1 MNIQNRFKSQN
12 RLLSKTPPTITNS
25 ITPNPTVNSIKPCL
39 ITYASN
45 NLINREY
52 DNKINDTPIKQL

>member
-25 ITPNPTVNSIKPCL
+25 ITPNPTINSIKPCL

-45 NLINREY
+45 NLIN
-52 DNKINDTPIKQL
+52 K